1 MNRIEIVISST
12 KTMIDIIEKVTLAVM
27 VIFLTVVLI
36 LKDIEIK
43 ELKNQ
48 QYKVELK
55 Q

>member
-1 MNRIEIVISST
+1 
-12 KTMIDIIEKVTLAVM
+12 MIDIIEKVTLAVM

-55 Q
+55 QQNK

>member
-1 MNRIEIVISST
+1 
-12 KTMIDIIEKVTLAVM
+12 MIDIIEKVTLAVM